1 MLFEKIDTVFIPV
14 QNLEKA
20 RNWYVDVL
28 GGKPGWKD
36 ENGIYQAVS
45 FGDTSVTLFTNEHE
59 LNLQR
64 KYSLFSLYTTSIEK
78 AHAHLTIHSKRVE
91 AIQEAGAT
99 YFIFE
104 DPDGNCIE
112 VCSY

>member
-14 QNLEKA
+14 QNLVKA
-20 RNWYVDVL
+20 LDWYVDVL

-36 ENGIYQAVS
+36 DNGIYQTVN
-45 FGDTSVTLFTNEHE
+45 FGDTSVTLFINEHE
-59 LNLQR
+59 LNLHR
-64 KYSLFSLYTTSIEK
+64 KYSLFSMYTTSIEK
-78 AHAHLTIHSKRVE
+78 AYDYLKMHSKRVE
-91 AIQEAGAT
+91 DIQEAGVA

-104 DPDGNCIE
+104 DLDGNCIE